1 MKFFKNLSLTMLTL
15 ATICTASIMTVAQ
28 PALAGYKWVNA
39 RNGYVPSGAVEGGF
53 DGEKLYVCSVGT
65 NVGKL
70 APGHKTCYVAYGN
83 RSFAYNRYQV
93 LVADNWK
100 WVPLTGDVPQGAV
113 IGGKGTDGENLYVC
127 NAVVDGKWAPGKY
140 QVSHDVCYVAYGNKS
155 VAAKN
160 FNVVVV
166 R

>member
-1 MKFFKNLSLTMLTL
+1 MKLFRNISLTMLSL
-15 ATICTASIMTVAQ
+15 AAISSASIMTFAQ

-39 RNGYVPSGAVEGGF
+39 RNGYVPPGAVEGGF
-53 DGEKLYVCSVGT
+53 DGEKLYVCSIGS

-70 APGHKTCYVAYGN
+70 APGHRKCYVAYGN
-83 RSFAYNRYQV
+83 KSFAYDRYQV

-100 WVPLTGDVPQGAV
+100 WVRLTGDVPQGAV
-113 IGGKGTDGENLYVC
+113 IGGKDGEDLYVC
-127 NAVVDGKWAPGKY
+127 NAVVAGKWAPGKY
-140 QVSHDVCYVAYGNKS
+140 AISHDVCYVAYGNKS
-155 VAAKN
+155 VAVKN